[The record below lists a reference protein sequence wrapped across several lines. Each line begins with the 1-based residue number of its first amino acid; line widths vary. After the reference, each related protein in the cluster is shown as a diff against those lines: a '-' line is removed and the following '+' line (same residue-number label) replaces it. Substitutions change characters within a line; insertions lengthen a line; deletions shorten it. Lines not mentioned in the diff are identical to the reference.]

1 MSHDSRLRP
10 HDLRAFKQ
18 RGEKLAVLTAYD
30 ASIASLLDRCGV
42 DIVLVGDSLGM
53 VVQGHDTTRAVS
65 VDDMV
70 YHTANVA
77 RGIEHACL
85 ITDMPYRSYD
95 EPALALQNAQR
106 LVGEGGADMVKLEGG
121 AEQLPVIEAITSA
134 GIPLCGHLGLLPQ
147 SVTEPTGFR
156 VQGRS
161 DEDAAQMLADARAMQ
176 AAGVTTLVLECVPH
190 SLGTRIA
197 QAVDIPVIGIGAGPD
212 CDGQVLVSYDML
224 GITAGKRPR
233 FVRNFLHG
241 LSDLDAAVR
250 AYVSAVKDGSY
261 PSFDESYE

>member
-1 MSHDSRLRP
+1 MSSASRIRP

-30 ASIASLLDRCGV
+30 ASFASLLDRCGL

-53 VVQGHDTTRAVS
+53 VVQGRDTTRAVT

-77 RGIEHACL
+77 RGIERAC
-85 ITDMPYRSYD
+85 IIADMPYRSYD
-95 EPALALQNAQR
+95 EPGLAVHNARR
-106 LVGEGGADMVKLEGG
+106 LVREGGADMVKLEGG

-147 SVTEPTGFR
+147 SVTEPGGFR

-161 DEDAAQMLADARAMQ
+161 NEAAAQMLADARAMQ
-176 AAGVTTLVLECVPH
+176 AAGVETLVLECVPR
-190 SLGTRIA
+190 SLGTRIT

-224 GITAGKRPR
+224 GITAGKRPG

-241 LSDLDAAVR
+241 VPDLDAAIR

-261 PSFDESYE
+261 PSIDESYE